1 MKRLQGTVPNDDF
14 QSKGL
19 AQLVMHFNWTWVGL
33 IALSQDYGQQGIQV
47 IKQELLKAGA
57 CLAFTEYILN
67 SRQDKNAP
75 HLTKV
80 IQESSAKVIV
90 IFSTDVEMVPLLNEM
105 VKKNV
110 IGKIFVASEA
120 WSTSVLL
127 SDSKYS
133 PILSD
138 SVGFSFHSSVIPNFQ
153 QYLNSIHPLQR
164 PGGTWVYD
172 CELLNL
178 EINTQLLNN
187 SINMCVEKE
196 DLKSIY
202 NSFSDVSSLRGAHNL
217 YAAIYVIAEALHD
230 FHIYHKTIRPLNDKG
245 FGIFDNLKPW
255 QLSHYI
261 QAVRV
266 RLTSGSEIFFD
277 KNGDPPA
284 AYDIVYWQADETG
297 NVQHIKV
304 GRYDTIQ
311 PKGDTFSVD
320 LGVGLWAYN
329 NGQVPFSVC
338 SESCIPGF
346 RQVMRR
352 GQPICCSECLPCS
365 QGEISNQTDLSSA
378 FATVD
383 HCLLLQ
389 ILSSYGIKDLALSW
403 ISSYLSNCTFSVSHS
418 HTTSSSH
425 PLSVGVPQGSVL
437 GPLLFSIYTLGLG
450 QLIKS
455 HGFQY
460 HLYADD
466 TQIYLSSPDVTSL
479 LSRIPEYLSAISSF
493 FSSCFLKLSVDK
505 SELIIFPPSYRSS
518 IPDLSI
524 AINDITLSPV
534 PEVRCLGVTI
544 DSALSL
550 KPHIQ
555 APSASCHLQLKNISR
570 IRPFLN
576 HSIRCMKCPWDQW
589 PNLQKDRCIKK
600 EIEFLSFEEP
610 LGAALMAFSI
620 FSSSIPAC
628 IFGLLFYFKKT
639 PIVRAN
645 NFSLSCLLLGSL
657 CLCFLCSLAF
667 IGYPVNEKC
676 LIRQASFGLTFVLC
690 LSCILAKTLM
700 VVFAFMATRP
710 GSEVKKLASPW
721 LSYTIIILC
730 ILLQFTLCILWTSLS
745 PPFPEQNLNTKPGII
760 IVECNEGSTTAFW
773 SMLGFL
779 GLLATLSFIVA
790 FLARR
795 LPDSFNEAK
804 YITFSMLA
812 FLSVWISFIPAYFS
826 ASGKYTVAMEIFAIQ
841 SSSWALLVGMFL
853 PKCFI
858 VLFRPNMNSREYL
871 MEKKQKNNLLNS
883 LICVCRFCMNFL
895 LIKKLYFYH
904 FRSKNF
910 MLLYK
915 L

>member
-1 MKRLQGTVPNDDF
+1 MPATRSDQDGCRLRGLTITGSRESGSVLIGVILPIHFDKEFPDIDFTMRPPQGDCIMFSFEVLQQFQALRFAVEEINRNPSLLPNITLGFQVYDSCAAMRHELDGTQMLLTGQERGIPNYSCHEGPSIAAIIGHSISPYSILMAHMLGLYRYPQISHYSTSALLSDRSQFPSFFRTVPNDDF

-19 AQLVMHFNWTWVGL
+19 AQLVIHFNWTWVGL
-33 IALSQDYGQQGIQV
+33 VALSEDYGQQGIQV

-67 SRQDKNAP
+67 SRLDKNAP
-75 HLTKV
+75 YLTKV
-80 IQESSAKVIV
+80 IRDSSAKVIV
-90 IFSTDVEMVPLLNEM
+90 IFSTDVEMVPLLNEL

-133 PILSD
+133 SVLSD
-138 SVGFSFHSSVIPNFQ
+138 SIGFSFHSSVIPNFQ
-153 QYLNSIHPLQR
+153 QYLNSIHPLQG
-164 PGGTWVYD
+164 PEGTWVYD
-172 CELLNL
+172 CELLNQ
-178 EINTQLLNN
+178 EMKTELLN
-187 SINMCVEKE
+187 MCAEKE

-230 FHIYHKTIRPLNDKG
+230 FHTYHKTIRSLNDKG
-245 FGIFDNLKPW
+245 FGQFEDLKPW

-284 AYDIVYWQADETG
+284 AYDIVYWRADETG

-304 GRYDTIQ
+304 PY
-311 PKGDTFSVD
+311 
-320 LGVGLWAYN
+320 
-329 NGQVPFSVC
+329 SVC
-338 SESCIPGF
+338 SESCFPGF

-352 GQPICCSECLPCS
+352 GQPICCFECLPCS
-365 QGEISNQTDLSSA
+365 QGEISNQTD
-378 FATVD
+378 
-383 HCLLLQ
+383 
-389 ILSSYGIKDLALSW
+389 
-403 ISSYLSNCTFSVSHS
+403 
-418 HTTSSSH
+418 
-425 PLSVGVPQGSVL
+425 
-437 GPLLFSIYTLGLG
+437 
-450 QLIKS
+450 
-455 HGFQY
+455 
-460 HLYADD
+460 
-466 TQIYLSSPDVTSL
+466 
-479 LSRIPEYLSAISSF
+479 
-493 FSSCFLKLSVDK
+493 
-505 SELIIFPPSYRSS
+505 
-518 IPDLSI
+518 
-524 AINDITLSPV
+524 
-534 PEVRCLGVTI
+534 
-544 DSALSL
+544 
-550 KPHIQ
+550 
-555 APSASCHLQLKNISR
+555 
-570 IRPFLN
+570 
-576 HSIRCMKCPWDQW
+576 SIRCMKCPWDQW

-600 EIEFLSFEEP
+600 EIEFLSIEEP
-610 LGAALMAFSI
+610 LGTALMASSI
-620 FSSSIPAC
+620 FSSSIPTC

-639 PIVRAN
+639 PVVRAN

-676 LIRQASFGLTFVLC
+676 LLRQTTFGLTFALC
-690 LSCILAKTLM
+690 VSCILAKTLM

-721 LSYTIIILC
+721 LSYIIIILC
-730 ILLQFTLCILWTSLS
+730 TFLQFTLCILWISLS
-745 PPFPEQNLNTKPGII
+745 PPFPEQNINTKPGII
-760 IVECNEGSTTAFW
+760 IVECNEGSTTFFW

-841 SSSWALLVGMFL
+841 SSSWALVVGMFL

-871 MEKKQKNNLLNS
+871 MGKNKK
-883 LICVCRFCMNFL
+883 
-895 LIKKLYFYH
+895 
-904 FRSKNF
+904 
-910 MLLYK
+910 
-915 L
+915 

>member
-1 MKRLQGTVPNDDF
+1 MGGRPAGKLSRRHKVKCERDPRSGGEHGVRRGDDGGRRQQATGRTEAGSGSGTEKERTECCQTNKRAKRQMEAFSFEVLQQFQALRFAVEEINRSPSLLPNTTLGFQVYDSCAAMDHELDGTQMLLTGQERGIPNYSCHEGPSIAAIIGHSISSYSLLMAHMLGLYRYPQISHYSTSALLSDRSQFPSFFRTVPNDDF

-352 GQPICCSECLPCS
+352 GQPICCFECLPCS
-365 QGEISNQTDLSSA
+365 QGEISNQTD
-378 FATVD
+378 
-383 HCLLLQ
+383 
-389 ILSSYGIKDLALSW
+389 
-403 ISSYLSNCTFSVSHS
+403 
-418 HTTSSSH
+418 
-425 PLSVGVPQGSVL
+425 
-437 GPLLFSIYTLGLG
+437 
-450 QLIKS
+450 
-455 HGFQY
+455 
-460 HLYADD
+460 
-466 TQIYLSSPDVTSL
+466 
-479 LSRIPEYLSAISSF
+479 
-493 FSSCFLKLSVDK
+493 
-505 SELIIFPPSYRSS
+505 
-518 IPDLSI
+518 
-524 AINDITLSPV
+524 
-534 PEVRCLGVTI
+534 
-544 DSALSL
+544 
-550 KPHIQ
+550 
-555 APSASCHLQLKNISR
+555 
-570 IRPFLN
+570 
-576 HSIRCMKCPWDQW
+576 SIRCMKCPWDQW

-690 LSCILAKTLM
+690 VSCILAKTLM

-871 MEKKQKNNLLNS
+871 MGKNKKITY
-883 LICVCRFCMNFL
+883 LIA
-895 LIKKLYFYH
+895 
-904 FRSKNF
+904 
-910 MLLYK
+910 
-915 L
+915 